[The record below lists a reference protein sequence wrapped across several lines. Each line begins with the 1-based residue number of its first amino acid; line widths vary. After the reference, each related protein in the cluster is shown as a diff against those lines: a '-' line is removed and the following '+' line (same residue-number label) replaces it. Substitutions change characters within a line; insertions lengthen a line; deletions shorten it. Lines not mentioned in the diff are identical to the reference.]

1 MLAAKVLTGKP
12 AFMANPSMINARTN
26 EIILAHC
33 TIGIAQTEQFIIR
46 NHFETESGIG
56 IQGILPTGDV
66 TIVKC
71 GGECLDEYY
80 LGTGTL
86 TENTNYINMCRTQV
100 RIKMNAPAEYF
111 LRNPLGN
118 HHIMLH
124 GNYELM
130 LDEFLQSNG
139 CKRIE

>member
-1 MLAAKVLTGKP
+1 MKRKAAS
-12 AFMANPSMINARTN
+12 AY
-26 EIILAHC
+26 
-33 TIGIAQTEQFIIR
+33 R
-46 NHFETESGIG
+46 NTAYRRRDNREM
-56 IQGILPTGDV
+56 QA
-66 TIVKC
+66 
-71 GGECLDEYY
+71 GECLDEYY